1 MSRSNIFCAVI
12 LSITYIQF
20 CNTEITIEDVDV
32 QTTGSYNTQSSEEWF
47 DPMKQK
53 ENQTVEE
60 LFRMFGPD
68 ALSKGLRT
76 IPEDNDETDEIEVED
91 NGESS
96 TIRTQDLNKSVIL
109 ESEHDTTEMM
119 ASEST
124 TSNISTK
131 LENETGDVLQLPIA
145 AGLSSNEQSKMFV
158 TTVDTVAAP
167 VSQIYSENT
176 IYQATAPDRIG
187 TANNTDDSNSTE
199 DSSVENQTIA
209 IITTTPIPT
218 IVKTKPKPP
227 RPTPRPK
234 IYKYNAESILRRF
247 LDDPYIRKPMAAL
260 IDTSPDTLRKTKL
273 LWKSALRP
281 NSALDIVLVAFNAS
295 GKVFLVF
302 FLISLLINEL
312 IIKPTSSLCN
322 R

>member
-20 CNTEITIEDVDV
+20 CNTEITIEDVDI

-60 LFRMFGPD
+60 LLRMFGPD

-76 IPEDNDETDEIEVED
+76 IPEDNDEADEIEVED

-131 LENETGDVLQLPIA
+131 LENDTGDVLPIA
-145 AGLSSNEQSKMFV
+145 AGLSSNEQSKMFL

-176 IYQATAPDRIG
+176 IYQATSPYKIG
-187 TANNTDDSNSTE
+187 TANNTDDSISID
-199 DSSVENQTIA
+199 DSL
-209 IITTTPIPT
+209 TTTPSPT
-218 IVKTKPKPP
+218 IRAVTPKPKPKST
-227 RPTPRPK
+227 RPTIKPK

-260 IDTSPDTLRKTKL
+260 IDTSPDALRKTKL

-295 GKVFLVF
+295 GIVFLF
-302 FLISLLINEL
+302 FF
-312 IIKPTSSLCN
+312 
-322 R
+322 